1 MNIDVLSST
10 VPVPVGDVPRKLLD
24 QGEGKD
30 SFAGIFEGLLATST
44 SCTLPAGA
52 AECEEYL
59 QDNEEEALFGSVP
72 VLPELLL
79 EVMPDQN
86 IVKGEQNIGE
96 AAISETVLTTPETL
110 PDLVDNPQFSQMSA
124 GPATDGESNT
134 LQAFP
139 PESFFQ
145 ILEGGVA
152 SQESLQ
158 GFLQGTFP
166 LQAFG
171 ENTFPQGLLSG
182 SFFQFSEEQTFP
194 QESLPEL
201 LFQVFGE
208 DPEFFPRDF
217 ADDAGSRESLQGQN
231 DGKLLGIKACKPGLD
246 TLYNLQ
252 TAGKSLYH
260 NNQFSVDTN
269 FSEQVFGDVPFND
282 NTIPQEGVSSK
293 NLLSQE
299 GEGTAF
305 NEEQG
310 LTGKQEGVFQ
320 SDQDNQNVIAP
331 LKGDKGLPLSVIGDS
346 GGTTLKPEV
355 TSTADTLPQKVFAQI
370 ADKMELLVRSGE
382 QELRLKLQP
391 EFLGEILIKMRRI
404 KGLLSAEIVT
414 QSLALKELLEGNLE
428 NLRQRFQELNL
439 SLEDLNISLGG
450 KNGGGSGSGANK
462 SPHFALPFKARD
474 GKAEEKNI
482 YFSGIEPEGKVNCL
496 V

>member
-201 LFQVFGE
+201 PFQVFGE
-208 DPEFFPRDF
+208 DPELFPRDF
-217 ADDAGSRESLQGQN
+217 ADDAGSRESLQGQS

-246 TLYNLQ
+246 TLHNLQ

-260 NNQFSVDTN
+260 NNQFSVDAN
-269 FSEQVFGDVPFND
+269 FSERVFGDVLFND
-282 NTIPQEGVSSK
+282 NTIP
-293 NLLSQE
+293 
-299 GEGTAF
+299 
-305 NEEQG
+305 
-310 LTGKQEGVFQ
+310 QEGVFQ
-320 SDQDNQNVIAP
+320 SDQDNQNVIAS

>member
-260 NNQFSVDTN
+260 NNQFSVDAN
-269 FSEQVFGDVPFND
+269 FSERVFGDVLFND
-282 NTIPQEGVSSK
+282 NTIP
-293 NLLSQE
+293 
-299 GEGTAF
+299 
-305 NEEQG
+305 
-310 LTGKQEGVFQ
+310 QEGVFQ
-320 SDQDNQNVIAP
+320 SDQDNQNVIAS

>member
-260 NNQFSVDTN
+260 NNQFSVDAN
-269 FSEQVFGDVPFND
+269 FSERVFGDVLFND
-282 NTIPQEGVSSK
+282 NTIP
-293 NLLSQE
+293 
-299 GEGTAF
+299 
-305 NEEQG
+305 
-310 LTGKQEGVFQ
+310 QEGVFQ
-320 SDQDNQNVIAP
+320 SDQDNQNVIAS

-355 TSTADTLPQKVFAQI
+355 TFTTDNLPQKVFAQI